1 MTTKLGGH
9 DGRQYQISY
18 GKRAVPVY
26 RVYATPLQ
34 GITPI
39 PESSFTGRTNELFAA
54 EIDVEVLGNDFIPA
68 YTRGDNSQIVATDS
82 MKNYILQH
90 ALTYDGATLEGF
102 LAHLGTGFIATYDQL
117 RHLRLQ
123 GRELAFAAARVPAA
137 DGGFADSD
145 ALFARSDDDYATATV
160 EVVATGGAVAVTDH
174 ECGRVGLRLMKLTG
188 SSFTSF
194 VRDGYTTLPDRRD
207 RPLYVYLDVRW
218 RYTDVADLLGEPAT
232 YVPAEQ
238 VRDVLRTVFH
248 EFVSESIQHLVHEMG
263 TRLLD
268 RFPQLASVGF
278 VAQNRTRDPFAVAD
292 DDRHRVYSD
301 PFSAYGEIT
310 LRLTRSTGR

>member
-1 MTTKLGGH
+1 MTTEF
-9 DGRQYQISY
+9 DGPDDRQYAISY

-54 EIDVEVLGNDFIPA
+54 EIDVEVLGNDFLPA
-68 YTRGDNSQIVATDS
+68 YTRGDNRRVVATDS
-82 MKNYILQH
+82 MKNFILQH

-102 LAHLGTGFIATYDQL
+102 LAYLGTGFIATYDQL
-117 RHLRLQ
+117 RHLRVQ

-145 ALFARSDDDYATATV
+145 TLFARRDDDHATATL
-160 EVVATGGAVAVTDH
+160 EVAATGDDVAVTDH
-174 ECGRVGLRLMKLTG
+174 ESGRVGLRLMKLTG

-218 RYTDVADLLGEPAT
+218 RYTEVTDLLGEPAT

-238 VRDVLRTVFH
+238 VRDLVQTVFH
-248 EFVSESIQHLVHEMG
+248 EFVSESIQQLVHEMG

-268 RFPQLASVGF
+268 RFPQLASVSF

-292 DDRHRVYSD
+292 DDRRKVYSD

-310 LRLTRSTGR
+310 MRLTRLAER